1 MSDAW
6 DNGLEDG
13 GRTGE
18 LLERIRKERGL
29 SLRDVEDATKIRTRY
44 LEGLEREDYSMLPD
58 QVYVQGFL
66 KTYAN
71 YLGLDGEEL
80 AKDFRDRRAPRR
92 ERGLTFE
99 RPRVSEF
106 ERPIM
111 SPGGLAGAERRRVS
125 GATILTVVLA
135 LVLIALVG
143 GALYYV
149 GSRSAASPGTGDA
162 ASVEEAPA
170 QREPS
175 PQPARQETPVPD
187 EPEQGAVEET
197 PAPDEPE
204 RQAPERQAPA
214 EREETTAD
222 EATDGDVD
230 VVVRLGDRASWLN
243 VEVDGAVVYYET
255 AQAGF
260 VLNFEGLE
268 YVSVTAG
275 DAGAVEVEVDGRS
288 VGILGYYGQVATQ
301 TFVAGQPV
309 G

>member
-6 DNGLEDG
+6 DNGLDDG

-18 LLERIRKERGL
+18 LLERVRKERGL

-44 LEGLEREDYSMLPD
+44 LEGLEREDYSVLPD
-58 QVYVQGFL
+58 HVYVQGFL

-80 AKDFRDRRAPRR
+80 AQDFRDRRAPRR
-92 ERGLTFE
+92 ERGLNYE
-99 RPRVSEF
+99 RPRTGEF

-149 GSRSAASPGTGDA
+149 GSRSAASPATGDA
-162 ASVEEAPA
+162 ASVEEEAPA
-170 QREPS
+170 EREPS
-175 PQPARQETPVPD
+175 PQPAE
-187 EPEQGAVEET
+187 EPEQKT
-197 PAPDEPE
+197 TAPDEPE
-204 RQAPERQAPA
+204 RQTPQQPAPAAEAPA
-214 EREETTAD
+214 EREEAAAAPD
-222 EATDGDVD
+222 EADDGDVD
-230 VVVRLGDRASWLN
+230 VVVSLGDRASWLN
-243 VEVDGAVVYYET
+243 VEVDGAVVYNET

-260 VLNFEGLE
+260 VLDFEGLE

-275 DAGAVEVEVDGRS
+275 DAGAVEVEVDGRR
-288 VGILGYYGQVATQ
+288 VGPLGYDGQVTTQ
-301 TFVAGQPV
+301 TFVVGQPAQ
-309 G
+309 

>member
-18 LLERIRKERGL
+18 LLERVRKERGL

-44 LEGLEREDYSMLPD
+44 LEGLEREDYSILPD

-80 AKDFRDRRAPRR
+80 AQDFRDRRAPRR

-175 PQPARQETPVPD
+175 PQPAG
-187 EPEQGAVEET
+187 EPSAQQET

-204 RQAPERQAPA
+204 RRAPERQAPA
-214 EREETTAD
+214 EREETTAVAPD

-260 VLNFEGLE
+260 VLDFEGLE